1 MNRVEEFLNLP
12 GVIAV
17 GEFDEQGKVVAFQA
31 AENVELPESLA
42 DLTAKYCATVDQ
54 LFATLADS
62 FTDITGM
69 QWTPSIGWVYAGG
82 EYTVAVSNRYGVFGK
97 TIDMDFNDLFNALAG
112 AR

>member
-1 MNRVEEFLNLP
+1 MNRIEEFLKLP

-17 GEFDEQGKVVAFQA
+17 GEFDAHGEIVAFQGG
-31 AENVELPESLA
+31 EGVELPDSLA
-42 DLTAKYCATVDQ
+42 GLTAKYCATVDQ
-54 LFATLADS
+54 LFATLAES

-82 EYTVAVSNRYGVFGK
+82 EYTVAVSNRFGVFGH